1 MDIYGL
7 QKTTLLDFP
16 GHVACTIFSGGCNF
30 RCPFCQNRDIVLP
43 NNITAAKIKST
54 ECKTSLESPSISQ
67 TAAIS
72 SQKAATISEET
83 LIRFLQKR
91 QNILEGICIT
101 GGEPTLSPDLG
112 EWIDRFHSMGY
123 LVKLDTNGYRP
134 DQLRILFDCHRPD
147 YIAMDIKAAPS
158 RYAFASGIDTL
169 DLDRIQESIDLIR
182 QSGISYEF
190 RTTTARELQS
200 MEDFHA
206 IGEWLAGSQAYY
218 LQSYRDCETLSGLH
232 FTPYTETELNTAAA
246 ILREFIPNTFLRGI

>member
-1 MDIYGL
+1 MVMNLYGL

-16 GHVACTIFSGGCNF
+16 GRVACTIFLSSCNF
-30 RCPFCQNRDIVLP
+30 RCPFCQNRDLILTDRP
-43 NNITAAKIKST
+43 TDMDASAGSF
-54 ECKTSLESPSISQ
+54 SRPP
-67 TAAIS
+67 A
-72 SQKAATISEET
+72 ISEET
-83 LIRFLQKR
+83 LIRFLKKR

-134 DQLRILFDCHRPD
+134 DALNRLLDRHRPD

-158 RYAFASGIDTL
+158 RYAYASGTAQVDIS
-169 DLDRIQESIDLIR
+169 RIEESIRLIR
-182 QSGISYEF
+182 QSGVSYEF

-200 MEDFHA
+200 MEDFRS
-206 IGEWLAGSQAYY
+206 IGEWLSGAQAYY

-232 FTPYTETELNTAAA
+232 FTPYTEAELTAAA
-246 ILREFIPNTFLRGI
+246 AVLQEWIPNTFLRGI

>member
-1 MDIYGL
+1 MHIYGL

-16 GHVACTIFSGGCNF
+16 GHVACTIFLGGCNF

-43 NNITAAKIKST
+43 NNITAAKIESTDCKASLKS
-54 ECKTSLESPSISQ
+54 SYI
-67 TAAIS
+67 
-72 SQKAATISEET
+72 SQKASINPQKTATISEET

-123 LVKLDTNGYRP
+123 LVKLDTNGYLP
-134 DQLRILFDCHRPD
+134 DALRRLLGRHGPD

-158 RYAFASGIDTL
+158 RYACASGVAQVDMN
-169 DLDRIQESIDLIR
+169 RIEESVRLIR
-182 QSGISYEF
+182 QSGIPYEF

-200 MEDFHA
+200 MEDFA
-206 IGEWLAGSQAYY
+206 VIGKWLAGSQAYY

-232 FTPYTETELNTAAA
+232 FTPYTEAELNAAA
-246 ILREFIPNTFLRGI
+246 EILRKFIPNTFLRGI